1 MNNKEQESEKLQW
14 HPAFYA
20 GLQIELQEDSDNLIF
35 ENEHQLGTK
44 PKQIDALIIKKQKD
58 IPVKK
63 NIGKIF
69 RGHNIVEYKSPSDY
83 LCIDDYYKGYAYAM
97 FYKSD
102 TKKVDEIPIHD
113 ITLTFVSVEYP
124 QKFIRH
130 LETEWNYRLEEKY
143 SGIYYI
149 QKESDILPIQ
159 LIVTSKLNWEDNLW
173 LRSLTNKLEDRSQI
187 QKIVNEY
194 HDNKSNKLYES
205 VMDIIVRANQKEF
218 EEAKGDMCKAL
229 EELMADVIEERVAEK
244 VEEQVVKKVEEQVAK
259 KVEEQVAKKVEEQV
273 AIKVEEKVEEGI
285 CKFIELCQEF
295 GISKEETLN
304 RVVNKFLVT
313 TEIADKNIKK
323 YWK

>member
-1 MNNKEQESEKLQW
+1 MERAMDNNEQAIEKLQW

-69 RGHNIVEYKSPSDY
+69 RGHNIIEYKSPTDY

-102 TKKVDEIPIHD
+102 TQKVDEIPISD
-113 ITLTFVSVEYP
+113 ITLTFVSTKYP
-124 QKFIRH
+124 QKFVEH
-130 LETEWNYRLEEKY
+130 LKTKWNYKFEQKY
-143 SGIYYI
+143 QGIYYI
-149 QKESDILPIQ
+149 QKENDILPTQ
-159 LIVTSKLNWEDNLW
+159 LIVTSRLSLEDNLW
-173 LRSLTNKLEDRSQI
+173 LRSLTNKLENKNQI

-194 HDNKSNKLYES
+194 HKNKKNKLYES
-205 VMDIIVRANQKEF
+205 VMDIIVKANHKEF

-229 EELMADVIEERVAEK
+229 EELMADVIEERVEQKVTERVEQEVAER
-244 VEEQVVKKVEEQVAK
+244 VEEATKKAMEQS
-259 KVEEQVAKKVEEQV
+259 ELINS
-273 AIKVEEKVEEGI
+273 IKVFKKCLKRGDSKQEAMDFSEIDQTLADELYEE
-285 CKFIELCQEF
+285 FL
-295 GISKEETLN
+295 KEQ
-304 RVVNKFLVT
+304 
-313 TEIADKNIKK
+313 
-323 YWK
+323 

>member
-1 MNNKEQESEKLQW
+1 MERAMDNKEQEVEKLQW

-69 RGHNIVEYKSPSDY
+69 RGHNIVEYKSPTDY

-102 TKKVDEIPIHD
+102 TQKVDEIQISD
-113 ITLTFVSVEYP
+113 ITLTFVSTKYP
-124 QKFIRH
+124 QKFVDH
-130 LETEWNYRLEEKY
+130 LKTQWDYKFEQKY
-143 SGIYYI
+143 PGIYYI

-159 LIVTSKLNWEDNLW
+159 MIVTSKLKWEDNLW
-173 LRSLTNKLEDRSQI
+173 LRSLTNKLEDKNQI
-187 QKIVNEY
+187 KKIVNEY
-194 HDNKSNKLYES
+194 HENKRNKLYES
-205 VMDIIVRANQKEF
+205 VMDIIVKANHKEF

-229 EELMADVIEERVAEK
+229 EELMADVIEERVAEATK
-244 VEEQVVKKVEEQVAK
+244 EAGERAMAQGVEQGEKNKAITIFKKCLERGDNK
-259 KVEEQVAKKVEEQV
+259 
-273 AIKVEEKVEEGI
+273 
-285 CKFIELCQEF
+285 QEAMDF
-295 GISKEETLN
+295 
-304 RVVNKFLVT
+304 
-313 TEIADKNIKK
+313 TEIDQALADELYEEFLKK
-323 YWK
+323 K

>member
-20 GLQIELQEDSDNLIF
+20 GLQIELQDDSDNLIF

-124 QKFIRH
+124 QKFIKH
-130 LETEWNYRLEEKY
+130 LETEWKYKLEEKY

-159 LIVTSKLNWEDNLW
+159 LIVTSKLNCEDNLW

-205 VMDIIVRANQKEF
+205 VMDIIVKANQKEF

-229 EELMADVIEERVAEK
+229 EELMADVIEERV
-244 VEEQVVKKVEEQVAK
+244 EEQVAK
-259 KVEEQVAKKVEEQV
+259 KQEEL
-273 AIKVEEKVEEGI
+273 IKVLVADS
-285 CKFIELCQEF
+285 IEDGKTKDVIIDKLVKIF
-295 GISKEETLN
+295 SINKEE
-304 RVVNKFLVT
+304 
-313 TEIADKNIKK
+313 AKN
-323 YWK
+323 YFEEFSR

>member
-1 MNNKEQESEKLQW
+1 MERAMDNKEQEVEKLQW

-69 RGHNIVEYKSPSDY
+69 RGHNIVEYKSPTDY

-102 TKKVDEIPIHD
+102 TQKVDEIQISD
-113 ITLTFVSVEYP
+113 ITLTFVSTKYP
-124 QKFIRH
+124 QKFVEH
-130 LETEWNYRLEEKY
+130 LKTQWNYRFEQKY
-143 SGIYYI
+143 PGIYYI

-159 LIVTSKLNWEDNLW
+159 LIVTSELKWEDNLW
-173 LRSLTNKLEDRSQI
+173 LRSLTNKLEDRTQI
-187 QKIVNEY
+187 KKIVNEY
-194 HDNKSNKLYES
+194 HRNKRNKLYES
-205 VMDIIVRANQKEF
+205 VMDIIVKANHKEF

-229 EELMADVIEERVAEK
+229 EELMADVIEERVEERVAEATK
-244 VEEQVVKKVEEQVAK
+244 EADARGMERGELINSIKMFKKCLRRGDSKQEAMDFSEIEQALADELYEEFLKEQ
-259 KVEEQVAKKVEEQV
+259 
-273 AIKVEEKVEEGI
+273 
-285 CKFIELCQEF
+285 
-295 GISKEETLN
+295 
-304 RVVNKFLVT
+304 
-313 TEIADKNIKK
+313 
-323 YWK
+323 